1 MRSHQEIDE
10 RSLRL
15 ARAVAQRV
23 DRKPELL
30 KQVREWAENQDSQAV
45 REWLP
50 ILCRPW
56 EQIRPV
62 LLSSCQESAR
72 LRQSSPFVG
81 VLTPQERWAIYAE
94 KTS

>member
-1 MRSHQEIDE
+1 MKSHQEIDE

-15 ARAVAQRV
+15 ARAVAERL
-23 DRKPELL
+23 DENPELL
-30 KQVREWAENQDSQAV
+30 DRVRNWAESQESPAV

-50 ILCRPW
+50 ILRGPW
-56 EQIRPV
+56 EQIRKV
-62 LLSSCQESAR
+62 LLSADQESTR

-81 VLTPQERWAIYAE
+81 VLSPRERWAIYAE

>member
-1 MRSHQEIDE
+1 MKSHQEIDE

-15 ARAVAQRV
+15 ARAVAERV
-23 DRKPELL
+23 DREPELL
-30 KQVREWAENQDSQAV
+30 NRVRERAENQESPAA

-50 ILCRPW
+50 LLRGPW
-56 EQIRPV
+56 EQIRTV
-62 LLSSCQESAR
+62 LLSTDQESAR

-81 VLTPQERWAIYAE
+81 ILSPQERWAIYAR